1 VVGCYN
7 NRGLALGKQ
16 AKSYPGPGRSE
27 TPDRVWVIMLAMWGP
42 SMVRY
47 HQTGEKYRRVQ
58 SNRSTTG
65 GNTTEL
71 LL

>member
-7 NRGLALGKQ
+7 NRGLVLGEQ

-27 TPDRVWVIMLAMWGP
+27 TPDRVWVIMLALEGP
-42 SMVRY
+42 SRVRY
-47 HQTGEKYRRVQ
+47 HQAGEKYRRVQ

-65 GNTTEL
+65 GGISTL
-71 LL
+71 